1 MQQNKLAVHRENSTT
16 SAEGHRTAAPRS
28 ARSCLFF
35 LSQFNRSMKMLHER
49 ILELGYVLPGDILNV
64 NAFLNHQ
71 LDTKLLVQ
79 ISKTFAEHFS
89 HRGLTKIVTVET
101 SGIAAAVT
109 TGIELQVPV
118 VFARKAPAS
127 TIGSD
132 HYSAPAYSYTKQ
144 LRNDVVVSRLFIGS
158 QDRLL
163 VVDDFLARG
172 EALSALTSIINQAS
186 ATLTGIGIVIEKAF
200 QGGGEK
206 IRAAG
211 HEIFALARIKS
222 LCPPNQIEFLD

>member
-1 MQQNKLAVHRENSTT
+1 
-16 SAEGHRTAAPRS
+16 
-28 ARSCLFF
+28 
-35 LSQFNRSMKMLHER
+35 
-49 ILELGYVLPGDILNV
+49 
-64 NAFLNHQ
+64 
-71 LDTKLLVQ
+71 
-79 ISKTFAEHFS
+79 
-89 HRGLTKIVTVET
+89 
-101 SGIAAAVT
+101 
-109 TGIELQVPV
+109 
-118 VFARKAPAS
+118 
-127 TIGSD
+127 
-132 HYSAPAYSYTKQ
+132 
-144 LRNDVVVSRLFIGS
+144 VVVSRLFIGS

-222 LCPPNQIEFLD
+222 LSPPNQIEFLD

>member
-1 MQQNKLAVHRENSTT
+1 
-16 SAEGHRTAAPRS
+16 
-28 ARSCLFF
+28 
-35 LSQFNRSMKMLHER
+35 MLRER

-79 ISKTFAEHFS
+79 IGKTFAEHF
-89 HRGLTKIVTVET
+89 RDLEVTKIVTVET

-118 VFARKAPAS
+118 VFARKAPAA

-132 HYSAPAYSYTKQ
+132 HYTAPAYSYTKQ
-144 LRNDVVVSRLFIGS
+144 LRSDVIVARQFIEAK
-158 QDRLL
+158 DRLL

-172 EALSALTSIINQAS
+172 EALCALISIIKQAS
-186 ATLTGIGIVIEKAF
+186 ATLMGIGIVIEKAF

-206 IRAAG
+206 IRGAG
-211 HEIFALARIKS
+211 HEIFALARIRS
-222 LCPPNQIEFLD
+222 LSPPKEIQFLD

>member
-1 MQQNKLAVHRENSTT
+1 
-16 SAEGHRTAAPRS
+16 
-28 ARSCLFF
+28 
-35 LSQFNRSMKMLHER
+35 MKMLRER

-71 LDTKLLVQ
+71 LDTKLLVL
-79 ISKTFAEHFS
+79 IGKTFAERF
-89 HRGLTKIVTVET
+89 RGLGVTKIATIET

-118 VFARKAPAS
+118 VFARTTPTP

-132 HYSAPAYSYTKQ
+132 HYTAFAYSYTKQ
-144 LRNDVVVSRLFIGS
+144 VRHEVIVARQFINPE
-158 QDRLL
+158 DRLL

-172 EALSALTSIINQAS
+172 EAVSALASIINQAS
-186 ATLTGIGIVIEKAF
+186 ATLAGIGIVIEKAF
-200 QGGGEK
+200 QDGRDK

-211 HEIFALARIKS
+211 HEVFALARIKS
-222 LCPPNQIEFLD
+222 LSPPKHIEFLD

>member
-1 MQQNKLAVHRENSTT
+1 MPVVLKRLRVRI
-16 SAEGHRTAAPRS
+16 SADS
-28 ARSCLFF
+28 AIACLFP
-35 LSQFNRSMKMLHER
+35 LSQLNWRVKMLRER
-49 ILELGYVLPGDILNV
+49 ILELGHVLPGDILNV

-79 ISKTFAEHFS
+79 IGKTFARHF
-89 HRGLTKIVTVET
+89 RDGDVTKVVTIET

-118 VFARKAPAS
+118 VFARKARPS

-144 LRNDVVVSRLFIGS
+144 VQSDVIIARQFLGPK
-158 QDRLL
+158 DRLL

-186 ATLTGIGIVIEKAF
+186 ATLAGIGIVIEKTF

-211 HEIFALARIKS
+211 HEVFALARIKS
-222 LCPPNQIEFLD
+222 LSPPNHIEFLD